1 LGTNIS
7 WHDLRHTFTH
17 QLLSDKSI
25 GVSDV
30 QQLLRHRDLNTLSSY
45 SATRV
50 DELARRLQAVD
61 ALPKPAVFAAEGYD
75 DADLQT
81 LFPGVARPPTEQ
93 RD

>member
-1 LGTNIS
+1 
-7 WHDLRHTFTH
+7 
-17 QLLSDKSI
+17 LLSDKSV

-50 DELARRLQAVD
+50 DELAQRLQAVESE
-61 ALPKPAVFAAEGYD
+61 AKPAAFAAKGYN

-81 LFPGVARPPTEQ
+81 LFPGVSIPPTEEHG
-93 RD
+93 